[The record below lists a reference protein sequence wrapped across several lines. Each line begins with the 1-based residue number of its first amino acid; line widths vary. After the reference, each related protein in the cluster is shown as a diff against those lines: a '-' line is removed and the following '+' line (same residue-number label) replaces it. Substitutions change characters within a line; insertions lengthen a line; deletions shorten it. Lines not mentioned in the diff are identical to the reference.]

1 MVSHGFPS
9 RRFPP
14 SSSVNL
20 IPSVSCS
27 FRAAGGAMCSFRA
40 AGGAMCAFRAAG
52 GAMCAFRAAGGAMCA
67 FRAAGGAMCAFR
79 AAGGAMCAFR
89 AAGGAMCS
97 FRAAGGAM
105 CAFRAAG
112 GEMCLF
118 RAAGGAMCLFRAAG
132 GAICSFRAAGGAM
145 CSFRAA
151 GGAMCTFRAAGGAMC
166 AFRAAGGA
174 MCSFRAACGA
184 MCAFRAAGAACC
196 FFPDSRPFLP
206 LYEERM
212 TVAPPPASQPIT
224 DGHVA
229 GQVGNGAARREARG
243 LPDLASTSD
252 EVRLGSGLDEA
263 RPVQCASTHLCSP
276 ALTSAPLRSPLLPCA
291 HLCSPALTS
300 APLRSPL
307 LPCTHL
313 CSPAL
318 TSAPLHS
325 PLLPCTHLYC
335 SPTFHTT
342 VSPSPTVHA
351 IVSPSPNVHTTVSPS
366 PVVHTTVFSPLFTHL
381 LFPLFP
387 LFTPLPSPLARHA
400 PRTHLLC
407 SLPSPT
413 HSLPETSSQRWLSTH
428 LCSPALTSAPLR
440 SPLLPC
446 AHLCSPALT
455 SAPLRSPLLPCAHL
469 CSPALTSAPLH
480 SSLLPCAHLCSPA
493 VTSAPLRSPLLPC
506 AHLCSPALT
515 SAPLR
520 SPLLPCAH
528 LCSPALTSAPLHSP
542 LLPCTHLCSPALTF
556 TVHPLFTPPF
566 PRPPLFMPLFPRPPL
581 FTPLFP
587 RPEMFTPL
595 FLRPPL
601 FTPRFFPTVHP
612 PFVPSVPS
620 VHPSAIPA
628 CSPCSPHS
636 LAMLPPPTH
645 SLPKTASQVWEREVE
660 HVSGGELQRFAVGV
674 VGGQLGDRH
683 LHVWEREVE
692 HLSGG
697 ELQRFA
703 IGVVAGQLGDIYMFD
718 EPSSYLDVR
727 QRLKAAQVIRSLL
740 RPDRY
745 VIVVEHDLSV
755 LDYLSD
761 FICCL
766 YGKPGAYGVVTL
778 PFSVREGINIFLAG
792 FVPTENLRF
801 RDESLTFRV
810 AETPVD
816 NPEEAKTYT
825 RYKYP
830 RMVKKQGGFKL
841 TVEPGDFTDS
851 QIVVML
857 GENGTGKTTF
867 IRMLAG
873 LLKAD
878 PDEET
883 GKEAEDLPEF
893 NVSYKPQKISPKF
906 PHSVR
911 ALLHSKIRD
920 SFHHPQFNTDVL
932 RPMQIDP
939 LLDQEVV
946 NLSGGELQRVA
957 ITLCLGKPA
966 DIYLIDEPSAY
977 LDSEQRIVAAKVI
990 KRFILHAKKTAFV
1003 VEHDFIMAT
1012 YLADRVIV
1020 YEGQPSVD
1028 CTARTPQSLNSGM
1041 NLFLSQLDI
1050 TFRRDPTNFRPRIN
1064 KMDSVKDREQKSAGT
1079 YYYLDD

>member
-1 MVSHGFPS
+1 MISSSSSSIRRTFDKERLSQHRAWVGGKESVRVGVWDEAVARGISEGTVREALEGLQPLPAVVAKVTGAAEVVLTARQYVDKMVSDARVLEGRQVMEAHRKLLAEIVEIYGVPANVMTALWGIESSYGKNMGKWDAVQALLTLAYRTKQPRRAAFFREELMEALSILENNHRPS
-9 RRFPP
+9 VAAKGLPA
-14 SSSVNL
+14 V
-20 IPSVSCS
+20 PSVSAS
-27 FRAAGGAMCSFRA
+27 ANTATSAVGERRVRLLGSYAGAMGQCQFMPSSFNAYAVDYDGDGRRDIWTSIPDVLASMANYLKCNQWRRGEPVGVEVVLPPDFPSSLLKPA
-40 AGGAMCAFRAAG
+40 AK
-52 GAMCAFRAAGGAMCA
+52 
-67 FRAAGGAMCAFR
+67 
-79 AAGGAMCAFR
+79 
-89 AAGGAMCS
+89 
-97 FRAAGGAM
+97 
-105 CAFRAAG
+105 
-112 GEMCLF
+112 L
-118 RAAGGAMCLFRAAG
+118 
-132 GAICSFRAAGGAM
+132 
-145 CSFRAA
+145 
-151 GGAMCTFRAAGGAMC
+151 
-166 AFRAAGGA
+166 
-174 MCSFRAACGA
+174 
-184 MCAFRAAGAACC
+184 
-196 FFPDSRPFLP
+196 
-206 LYEERM
+206 
-212 TVAPPPASQPIT
+212 TVAEWQQKHGVRIADGGGGGSSGSGEGHGKDGIDATSLPPDMIASLVAPDGPA
-224 DGHVA
+224 GVAYLACHNFHVILRYNPSSLYGLA
-229 GQVGNGAARREARG
+229 IAELARRLGYAMA
-243 LPDLASTSD
+243 D
-252 EVRLGSGLDEA
+252 RLT
-263 RPVQCASTHLCSP
+263 RI
-276 ALTSAPLRSPLLPCA
+276 
-291 HLCSPALTS
+291 
-300 APLRSPL
+300 
-307 LPCTHL
+307 
-313 CSPAL
+313 
-318 TSAPLHS
+318 
-325 PLLPCTHLYC
+325 
-335 SPTFHTT
+335 
-342 VSPSPTVHA
+342 A
-351 IVSPSPNVHTTVSPS
+351 IVSGDRCKPKKCRQECKKSC
-366 PVVHTTVFSPLFTHL
+366 PVVKTGKLCIEVSSTSKIAFISEELCIGCGICVKKCPFDAIEIINLPKDLDKDTTHRYGPNTFKLHR
-381 LFPLFP
+381 
-387 LFTPLPSPLARHA
+387 LP
-400 PRTHLLC
+400 
-407 SLPSPT
+407 
-413 HSLPETSSQRWLSTH
+413 
-428 LCSPALTSAPLR
+428 
-440 SPLLPC
+440 
-446 AHLCSPALT
+446 
-455 SAPLRSPLLPCAHL
+455 
-469 CSPALTSAPLH
+469 
-480 SSLLPCAHLCSPA
+480 
-493 VTSAPLRSPLLPC
+493 V
-506 AHLCSPALT
+506 
-515 SAPLR
+515 
-520 SPLLPCAH
+520 
-528 LCSPALTSAPLHSP
+528 
-542 LLPCTHLCSPALTF
+542 
-556 TVHPLFTPPF
+556 
-566 PRPPLFMPLFPRPPL
+566 PRPGQVLGLVGTNGIGKSTALKVLAGKLKPNLGRFNKPPDWQEIL
-581 FTPLFP
+581 TYF
-587 RPEMFTPL
+587 RG
-595 FLRPPL
+595 
-601 FTPRFFPTVHP
+601 
-612 PFVPSVPS
+612 S
-620 VHPSAIPA
+620 
-628 CSPCSPHS
+628 
-636 LAMLPPPTH
+636 
-645 SLPKTASQVWEREVE
+645 
-660 HVSGGELQRFAVGV
+660 ELQNYFTRILEDNLKAIIKPQYVDHIPKAVKGLVGV
-674 VGGQLGDRH
+674 VLTEKDERQAKEELSEV
-683 LHVWEREVE
+683 LELKQVWEREVE

-830 RMVKKQGGFKL
+830 RMIKKQGGFKL

-873 LLKAD
+873 LLKPD

-932 RPMQIDP
+932 RPMQIEP

-1079 YYYLDD
+1079 YYYLDE